1 MAIWVKRQVVILSI
15 IFIGGLIVRFFYDAY
30 NEVVDTYQDQLT
42 HTAFGIEL
50 YLTARHNALQV
61 LAADPDILAGEVD
74 LHQPKYLH
82 FQQTFKLHD
91 ISIYTVDGKCI
102 ASTDPSLIG
111 STANSR
117 EFMLAR
123 QGQRIIS
130 DRLARNNFNFINVY
144 TPISVGNNIKGVLA
158 IGIPSYELAKI
169 LSMSSANEYF
179 FIVDGNGNFLFHPY
193 HDTIPRLQTM
203 TARLLENF
211 FKAPSGQLT
220 SNINPDQIRKLYI
233 FTNIPH
239 TDWRLVLGVPLTHLY
254 SRILKDIAGDIAALL
269 IIMFC
274 FNRLYQ
280 LWRRTQQYQRGVEL
294 MQLERLSALNQL
306 SAGIA
311 HEIRNPLTSIKGFIQ
326 LMASKK
332 APPSRHHIDIILEE
346 IGRIEQLINEFR
358 QMAKPL
364 PDTLLHSRVDLAA
377 TIDDI
382 KVLMDGLALNHN
394 VTIVFNR
401 SGPCMVECNSA
412 QLKQVWLNLLRN
424 AIEAMPDGGT
434 ITINLKTEGDKAV
447 VTIDDT
453 GMGIPPEVLPRLGT
467 PFFTTKIGGT
477 GLGLSVCYDIIHQ
490 HNGQIEIDSRPG
502 EGTTITVTLPLV
514 QIDSQQKP

>member
-1 MAIWVKRQVVILSI
+1 
-15 IFIGGLIVRFFYDAY
+15 
-30 NEVVDTYQDQLT
+30 
-42 HTAFGIEL
+42 
-50 YLTARHNALQV
+50 
-61 LAADPDILAGEVD
+61 
-74 LHQPKYLH
+74 
-82 FQQTFKLHD
+82 
-91 ISIYTVDGKCI
+91 
-102 ASTDPSLIG
+102 
-111 STANSR
+111 
-117 EFMLAR
+117 
-123 QGQRIIS
+123 
-130 DRLARNNFNFINVY
+130 
-144 TPISVGNNIKGVLA
+144 
-158 IGIPSYELAKI
+158 
-169 LSMSSANEYF
+169 
-179 FIVDGNGNFLFHPY
+179 
-193 HDTIPRLQTM
+193 
-203 TARLLENF
+203 
-211 FKAPSGQLT
+211 
-220 SNINPDQIRKLYI
+220 
-233 FTNIPH
+233 
-239 TDWRLVLGVPLTHLY
+239 
-254 SRILKDIAGDIAALL
+254 
-269 IIMFC
+269 
-274 FNRLYQ
+274 
-280 LWRRTQQYQRGVEL
+280 
-294 MQLERLSALNQL
+294 
-306 SAGIA
+306 
-311 HEIRNPLTSIKGFIQ
+311 
-326 LMASKK
+326 
-332 APPSRHHIDIILEE
+332 
-346 IGRIEQLINEFR
+346 
-358 QMAKPL
+358 MAKPL